1 MKGWVIKLLTRKTK
15 ILSIGSAT
23 VFAALSLVLV
33 SCSNQQEP
41 TPAPKPNPIPPNI
54 SEFRKGGELIY
65 NSTKNLNVDKYLS
78 VIQKLNFKEYI
89 NISDLTN
96 DILNERLTKDE
107 SFSGLKLSILNNSSQ
122 TAGELFLSLNGKY
135 QDLEIKNEKIT
146 ISNFP
151 KYDFFNSNAFI
162 IDVFKINQMSFINDL
177 RDNTNITN
185 ISIEDFFK
193 YNNDLNIR
201 YTSVAT
207 EEKNIVILNELYRN
221 NFISSMTFSNVNLI
235 NNEWII
241 TFDIE
246 EKKYE
251 NGMWIITHTQTV
263 KLKKYK
269 VNLDVQK
276 AALEVL
282 SQTVII
288 KRNDINDIYSSTV
301 FANWRWGK
309 ANLSDYVILDK
320 KIADFYF
327 ETIDNIEIKAQEL
340 NVNDDLGTLEGNFII
355 SPSHSVNKFAKFKGL
370 ITNFKTANTLFTNAN
385 LDIDKNKL
393 IIKPNSRFEGD
404 ITKDVVKN
412 ETKIKTLKINQSV
425 SFVNNEF
432 SNSWGRTFPTKEDAL
447 FNNYLNEIHY
457 DQTFEDSLR
466 KLSDF
471 DSQGLNF
478 NILGE
483 KSLYSI
489 LAYQRLGA
497 FKNMFIKLIYIS
509 EIQDAEQIVV
519 TRVDETSYKITYKLN
534 IELDY
539 LNSTQT
545 ISLTNETI
553 VTNPFIV

>member
-1 MKGWVIKLLTRKTK
+1 M
-15 ILSIGSAT
+15 
-23 VFAALSLVLV
+23 FAALSLVLV

-251 NGMWIITHTQTV
+251 NGM
-263 KLKKYK
+263 
-269 VNLDVQK
+269 
-276 AALEVL
+276 
-282 SQTVII
+282 
-288 KRNDINDIYSSTV
+288 
-301 FANWRWGK
+301 
-309 ANLSDYVILDK
+309 
-320 KIADFYF
+320 
-327 ETIDNIEIKAQEL
+327 
-340 NVNDDLGTLEGNFII
+340 
-355 SPSHSVNKFAKFKGL
+355 
-370 ITNFKTANTLFTNAN
+370 
-385 LDIDKNKL
+385 
-393 IIKPNSRFEGD
+393 
-404 ITKDVVKN
+404 
-412 ETKIKTLKINQSV
+412 
-425 SFVNNEF
+425 
-432 SNSWGRTFPTKEDAL
+432 
-447 FNNYLNEIHY
+447 
-457 DQTFEDSLR
+457 
-466 KLSDF
+466 
-471 DSQGLNF
+471 
-478 NILGE
+478 
-483 KSLYSI
+483 
-489 LAYQRLGA
+489 
-497 FKNMFIKLIYIS
+497 
-509 EIQDAEQIVV
+509 
-519 TRVDETSYKITYKLN
+519 
-534 IELDY
+534 
-539 LNSTQT
+539 
-545 ISLTNETI
+545 
-553 VTNPFIV
+553 